1 MPRQTSNRFGPGHRA
16 QNVRVNRSLGVSLCM
31 SADVFEELR
40 RIARAKLAGQ
50 KPGHTLQ
57 PTALVNEA
65 WMKLKDH
72 FDTDHPTPAFF
83 KTASEA
89 MRQILIDHARAK
101 LRIKRGGGD
110 FKRERVGLTHIADV
124 AAIGEE
130 TDPDEILAL
139 NDAIARLEEEDPDT
153 AQVVKLRF
161 FAGLSVEETAAA
173 LGVSDRTVKRE
184 WKFARARLFEMLD
197 AAV

>member
-1 MPRQTSNRFGPGHRA
+1 
-16 QNVRVNRSLGVSLCM
+16 M
-31 SADVFEELR
+31 SSDVFEELR
-40 RIARAKLAGQ
+40 RIARSKLASQ

-72 FDTDHPTPAFF
+72 FDAENPTPAFF
-83 KTASEA
+83 KTAAEA

-101 LRIKRGGGD
+101 LCLKRGGGEY
-110 FKRERVGLTHIADV
+110 KRERVGLTHIAEI
-124 AAIGEE
+124 ATIGDE

-139 NDAIARLEEEDPDT
+139 NDAIARLEEEEPQT
-153 AQVVKLRF
+153 AEVVKLRF

-184 WKFARARLFEMLD
+184 WKYARARLFEMME
-197 AAV
+197 ATV

>member
-1 MPRQTSNRFGPGHRA
+1 
-16 QNVRVNRSLGVSLCM
+16 M
-31 SADVFEELR
+31 SDDLFDQLR
-40 RIARAKLAGQ
+40 RIARSKLAAQ

-72 FDTDHPTPAFF
+72 FDTENPTPAFF
-83 KTASEA
+83 KTAAEA

-101 LRIKRGGGD
+101 LRLKRGGGD
-110 FKRERVGLTHIADV
+110 FRRVGLTHIAEV

-139 NDAIARLEEEDPDT
+139 NDAIARLEAEDPDT

-161 FAGLSVEETAAA
+161 FAGLSVEETATA

-184 WKFARARLFEMLD
+184 WKFARARLFEMMA